1 MFQQLFQL
9 YYLKDLDKLGNYEGI
24 NMASTHDYIKDIRNE
39 NIKIYINGKFYH
51 RSEAKISV
59 FDSGFLLGDG
69 VWEGIRL
76 HEGTLIHLD
85 THIDRLFDGARSIAM
100 KMHLTKM
107 EIINAIWLTLIE
119 NNMKSDTHIRLIVSR
134 GIKSTPYQHPKVTIS
149 DPTIVIIPEYKRPN
163 KDVIDKGIRLVSVQ
177 TRRDSGVQDP
187 KINSLSK
194 MNCISACIEAEKL
207 GAEEGLMLDSHGFVS
222 TCNSTNFFIVV
233 NNEIWTS
240 KGEHCLNGVTRGA
253 VIDLCQRN
261 NILVLEKNF
270 RIKDVYNA
278 DEAFVTGTF
287 AGVIPVIEIDGKN
300 MSKGSKGHLTNQ
312 IQSWYTDDIKNLS
325 QI

>member
-1 MFQQLFQL
+1 
-9 YYLKDLDKLGNYEGI
+9 
-24 NMASTHDYIKDIRNE
+24 MASTHDYVKDSRND
-39 NIKIYINGKFYH
+39 NIKIYINGEYYH

-76 HEGTLIHLD
+76 NNNKLIHLE
-85 THIDRLFDGARSIAM
+85 THIDRLFVGAKSIAM
-100 KMHLTKM
+100 EIHLSKE
-107 EIINAIWLTLIE
+107 EIINAIWSTLKE
-119 NNMKSDTHIRLIVSR
+119 NNMSSDTHIRLIVSR

-149 DPTIVIIPEYKRPN
+149 TPTIVIIPEYKRPN

-177 TRRDSGVQDP
+177 TRRDSAVQDP

-194 MNCISACIEAEKL
+194 MNCISACIEAESL
-207 GAEEGLMLDSHGFVS
+207 GAEEGLMLDPHGFVS

-240 KGEHCLNGVTRGA
+240 TGEYCLNGVTRGT
-253 VIDLCQRN
+253 IINLCKEN
-261 NILVLEKNF
+261 NITVYEKNF
-270 RIKDVYNA
+270 LIQDVYNA

-287 AGVIPVIEIDGKN
+287 AGVIPVIEIDGRT
-300 MSKGSKGHLTNQ
+300 MSKGYLTKEL
-312 IQSWYTDDIKNLS
+312 QSLYANDIKNLS
-325 QI
+325 